1 VLINALTLSEDILI
15 ESDIC
20 IVGAGAAGITLA
32 REFIDQPYEVCIL
45 ESGGLDF
52 EDPTQSLYQGENTG
66 LPYFPLKES
75 RARYLGGSTN
85 LWGGWCRP
93 MDDIDFQDRPW
104 MRYSGW
110 PITKAEL
117 DPYYERAQE
126 VCGLGPYLYNFSDWQ
141 DSIENLQYEQLKLG
155 KDVETYLWQLL
166 PPERLCFGQVYR
178 TTLEQAKNIK
188 TYLYANVVNIETNDT
203 AKEVTRLRVACL
215 DGKQFW
221 VQAKV
226 FILAV
231 GGMENP
237 RLLLASNEVASNGLG
252 NQYDVVGRYFME
264 HPYLKSGKIKFTKPP
279 HLYRQ
284 HNKIQVDQNYLAVA
298 LGLSPQRQESEQILN
313 FAARIVGIL
322 PDCVTAIN
330 GIKYKLQRNHPI
342 IHEAFPS
349 SNEIS
354 RFRTNTTLIEDLKT
368 ILTNLDQ
375 VAVRAYQKLFD
386 KSFYSE
392 QTDLYE
398 NQLIGEQEPNPDS
411 RITLSSERD
420 RLGLNCIKLDWRL
433 TSLDKYTMIRS
444 QQILAEEL
452 ARYGLGKM
460 QLDLSEDEAL
470 WQDLRGSYH
479 HMGTTRMSTNPKQG
493 VVDENCQVYGMGN
506 LYVAGSS
513 VFPTSGLS
521 NPTLTII
528 ALALRLADHL
538 KAGQVNPVTTFS
550 QMQMEKSASATVAV

>member
-1 VLINALTLSEDILI
+1 MLINSLTLSEDILI

-66 LPYFPLKES
+66 LPYFPLNES

-93 MDDIDFQDRPW
+93 MDNIDFQDRPW
-104 MRYSGW
+104 MRHSGW
-110 PITKAEL
+110 PITKTEL
-117 DPYYERAQE
+117 DPYYERAQK
-126 VCGLGPYLYNFSDWQ
+126 VCGLGPYLYNFSDWEN
-141 DSIENLQYEQLKLG
+141 SLENLQYHQPSFS
-155 KDVETYLWQLL
+155 KDLETYLWQIL
-166 PPERLCFGQVYR
+166 PPQCLRFGQVYR
-178 TTLEQAKNIK
+178 TTLEQARNIK
-188 TYLYANVVNIETNDT
+188 TYLHANVIRIETNDT
-203 AKEVTRLRVACL
+203 AKEVKRLRVACL
-215 DGKQFW
+215 GGKQFW

-237 RLLLASNEVASNGLG
+237 RLLLASNQVASNGLG

-264 HPYLKSGKIKFTKPP
+264 HPYLKSGKINFTKTPN
-279 HLYRQ
+279 LYKQ
-284 HNKIQVDQNYLAVA
+284 HNIQVGENFLASA
-298 LGLSPQRQESEQILN
+298 LGLSQERQEREQILN
-313 FAARIVGIL
+313 FAARIIGIL
-322 PDCVTAIN
+322 PDWVTAIN
-330 GIKYKLQRNHPI
+330 GLRYKLQSNHPT

-349 SNEIS
+349 ITEIC
-354 RFRTNTTLIEDLKT
+354 RFRSDSTVIEDLKT

-375 VAVRAYQKLFD
+375 VAARAYNKLFD
-386 KSFYSE
+386 RSFYSG
-392 QTDLYE
+392 QTNLYE

-452 ARYGLGKM
+452 ARCGLGEL
-460 QLDLSEDEAL
+460 QLELSEDEAS
-470 WQDLRGSYH
+470 WQDLKGSYH
-479 HMGTTRMSTNPKQG
+479 HMGTTRMSINPRQG
-493 VVDENCQVYGMGN
+493 VVDENCRVHGMGN
-506 LYVAGSS
+506 FYIAGSS

-521 NPTLTII
+521 NPTLTIV
-528 ALALRLADHL
+528 ALALRLADYL
-538 KAGQVNPVTTFS
+538 KAGKVNPITTFKETRLETS
-550 QMQMEKSASATVAV
+550 VKVAV